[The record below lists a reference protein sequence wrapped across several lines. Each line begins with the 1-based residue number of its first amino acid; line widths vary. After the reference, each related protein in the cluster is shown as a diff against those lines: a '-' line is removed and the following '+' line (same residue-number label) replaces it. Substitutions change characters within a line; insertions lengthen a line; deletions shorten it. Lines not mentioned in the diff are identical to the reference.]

1 VLWIY
6 FGFCALSFGIYT
18 NAYALNL
25 DKAKIYFMNGDY
37 KSAILEGEK
46 ILAKAGDDAYNLEEL
61 YYTLSLSYLKDG
73 NYLRASD
80 IFEII
85 IKEFKDGKFKE
96 EAILGLG
103 DTYFLRGDFSRAESR
118 YKELLNIRSRSELCA
133 AVYYRLSQIG
143 FKTGDIQKGKEYL
156 DKLKQNFPLN
166 LETKSDKDICP
177 IPDFS
182 SGFYY
187 TVQVGA
193 FANAANAANLTKEL
207 IEKGYPAYIEEPDI
221 QGRKSYRVRIGKL
234 RSLQET
240 IDLEKK
246 LTQQGYPTKIC
257 P

>member
-1 VLWIY
+1 
-6 FGFCALSFGIYT
+6 
-18 NAYALNL
+18 
-25 DKAKIYFMNGDY
+25 
-37 KSAILEGEK
+37 LEGEK